1 MSLIKDIFDY
11 LDNKMPEGKKTEFFA
26 QINAYEENKKKFY
39 DVLNFKTERRM
50 HKACISKKELF
61 ERRSELYAKINASGD
76 CLDADGNRINAGKIG
91 TGEVKVPFVLGRAWK
106 LSLCLVTAVLIAF
119 SAIFIS
125 QYTQQLQQNEAMEYL
140 ASVEIQ
146 KENSDVSLVLS
157 TGERIVISESKSQLD
172 KSDIK
177 IVADNKSV
185 TVSNLLSGAN
195 AATEDGVLSKSKMLT
210 ENKASKQSSKQASK
224 QSAEQKLNYLSVNT
238 REDFLL
244 SLEDGSRIWLRHNS
258 KVGFP
263 DKFSANNRVIEFEGE
278 GYFDIAS
285 DSLRPFI
292 IKTKDVQARV
302 LGTEFN
308 LKSSNSE
315 SSVEIS
321 MISGKLAVEN
331 DHCKDI
337 VLTKD
342 LHLVL
347 EADSYKITETDN
359 FKFRAWRDGYFFFEN
374 DRLDDI
380 VKTLS
385 YMYEIE
391 IVLENGKY
399 NDELFNGK
407 MKRSNGLDKIIR
419 ALKESY
425 NFKFRIDEGIL
436 YIY

>member
-1 MSLIKDIFDY
+1 MGLIKDIFDY
-11 LDNKMPEGKKTEFFA
+11 LDNKMSEGGKSELFSR
-26 QINAYEENKKKFY
+26 INSSEENRKKFY
-39 DVLNFKTERRM
+39 DVLNFKIERRM
-50 HKACISKKELF
+50 HKARVSRKEL
-61 ERRSELYAKINASGD
+61 EDRRRELYARIIASGN
-76 CLDADGNRINAGKIG
+76 CIG
-91 TGEVKVPFVLGRAWK
+91 EEKSPFVLGRIWK
-106 LSLCLVTAVLIAF
+106 YSIGLVAVASIVF
-119 SAIFIS
+119 SVMFFS
-125 QYTQQLQQNEAMEYL
+125 QHAQQTKQNEAMEYL

-146 KENSDVSLVLS
+146 KESSDVNLVLS
-157 TGERIVISESKSQLD
+157 TGERIALSESKSQVD
-172 KSDIK
+172 KSDMK
-177 IVADNKSV
+177 IVADKKSV
-185 TVSNLLSGAN
+185 TVSNLI
-195 AATEDGVLSKSKMLT
+195 DD
-210 ENKASKQSSKQASK
+210 KALPESEPTKQSTEK
-224 QSAEQKLNYLSVNT
+224 KLNYLSVNT

-263 DKFSANNRVIEFEGE
+263 DKFSSDNRTIEFEGE

-292 IKTKDVQARV
+292 IKTKDVQAKV

-347 EADSYKITETDN
+347 EVDSYKITETDN

>member
-1 MSLIKDIFDY
+1 M
-11 LDNKMPEGKKTEFFA
+11 
-26 QINAYEENKKKFY
+26 
-39 DVLNFKTERRM
+39 
-50 HKACISKKELF
+50 
-61 ERRSELYAKINASGD
+61 
-76 CLDADGNRINAGKIG
+76 
-91 TGEVKVPFVLGRAWK
+91 
-106 LSLCLVTAVLIAF
+106 
-119 SAIFIS
+119 
-125 QYTQQLQQNEAMEYL
+125 
-140 ASVEIQ
+140 
-146 KENSDVSLVLS
+146 
-157 TGERIVISESKSQLD
+157 
-172 KSDIK
+172 K
-177 IVADNKSV
+177 IVADKKSV
-185 TVSNLLSGAN
+185 TVSNLI
-195 AATEDGVLSKSKMLT
+195 DDKVLPESEPT
-210 ENKASKQSSKQASK
+210 KQSTK
-224 QSAEQKLNYLSVNT
+224 QSAKQSTERKLNYLSVNT

-263 DKFSANNRVIEFEGE
+263 DKFSPDNRTIEFEGE

-292 IKTKDVQARV
+292 IKTKDVQAKV

-308 LKSSNSE
+308 LKSENSA
-315 SSVEIS
+315 SVVEIN
-321 MISGKLAVEN
+321 MISGKLTVEN
-331 DHCKDI
+331 EHCKDI

-347 EADSYKITETDN
+347 DADSYKITEADN
-359 FKFRAWRDGYFFFEN
+359 FRFRAWRDGYFFFEN

-425 NFKFRIDEGIL
+425 NFKFRMDEGIL